1 MTAAEKLKIEEK
13 YSYEE
18 YKTWNDN
25 ENWEIIGGK
34 AYNMAPSPTR
44 KHQKIGSKIH
54 LEIGQFLKGKSC
66 EVFYELDVVL
76 SKEDIVKPDI
86 IVVCDKNKLTEQ
98 NVQGAPDMI
107 VEILSPS
114 TAKRDRGEK
123 FELYKKHGVREY
135 WIVDPY
141 NLTIEQYDFQNDKK
155 TVYDFDENATENIME
170 AAIFCGELKLDVN
183 YLLGE

>member
-1 MTAAEKLKIEEK
+1 MAIAEKIKRDER
-13 YSYEE
+13 YSYED
-18 YKTWNDN
+18 YKMWEDS

-54 LEIGQFLKGKSC
+54 GKFFSFLEEKSC

-76 SKEDIVKPDI
+76 SDEDIVKPDI
-86 IVVCDKNKLTEQ
+86 LIVCDKNKLTEK
-98 NVQGAPDMI
+98 NVQGAPDMV

-114 TAKRDRGEK
+114 TARKDRGEK
-123 FELYKKHGVREY
+123 FELYKKHGVKEY

-141 NLTIEQYDFQNDKK
+141 NLTIELYDFKNDKK
-155 TVYDFDENATENIME
+155 YVYAYDENIAENMIE
-170 AAIFCGELKLDVN
+170 PVIFGGELKLDVN
-183 YLLGE
+183 YILGE